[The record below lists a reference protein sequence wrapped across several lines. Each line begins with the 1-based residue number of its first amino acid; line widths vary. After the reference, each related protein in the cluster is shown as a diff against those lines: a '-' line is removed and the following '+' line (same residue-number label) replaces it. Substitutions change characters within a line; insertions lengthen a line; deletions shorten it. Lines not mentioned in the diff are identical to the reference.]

1 MIYGRLSRKAD
12 NKDTHFQIARNDTD
26 FLPIINQV
34 QQMSML
40 AISNI
45 PPVIFGHSNLLIR

>member
-1 MIYGRLSRKAD
+1 MIYRRLSCKAD
-12 NKDTHFQIARNDTD
+12 NKDAHFQIVRNDTD

-45 PPVIFGHSNLLIR
+45 PPVSFGHSNLLIR